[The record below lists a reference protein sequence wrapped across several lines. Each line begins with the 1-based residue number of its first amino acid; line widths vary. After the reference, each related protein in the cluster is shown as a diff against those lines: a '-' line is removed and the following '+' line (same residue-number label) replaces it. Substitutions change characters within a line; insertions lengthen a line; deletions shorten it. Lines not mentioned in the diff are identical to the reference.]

1 MKKFFVALMAVCLA
15 YSANAQIGVIAGL
28 TSTKTDIKSA
38 YLDAENITQYHV
50 GLTYKIPLVAGFA
63 VQPALIYNVKGM
75 RLGDAAKT
83 EIANY
88 EADFKTGFAE
98 LPVQVQWGFDLSV
111 ARPYIFV
118 EPFLGYAVTNDS
130 KKELKTL
137 ADKSF
142 SDEDGDWK
150 TVKNRLEYGFG
161 AGAGVEILNNLQL
174 SVRYFW
180 NMGALY
186 EDNAAVVTDAKGAI
200 DDAITVAKNEKCS
213 GIMASLAIFF

>member
-1 MKKFFVALMAVCLA
+1 MKKLIIALAAICFA
-15 YSANAQIGVIAGL
+15 YTANAQIGVIAGV
-28 TSTKTDIKSA
+28 TSTQTDLESA

-50 GLTYKIPLVAGFA
+50 GLAYKIPIAGGLA

-75 RLGDAAKT
+75 RLGDAVDSEFAS
-83 EIANY
+83 Y

-98 LPVQVQWGFDLSV
+98 LPVQVQFGVDLGV
-111 ARPYIFV
+111 ARPYLFV
-118 EPFLGYAVTNDS
+118 EPFVGYAVTNES
-130 KKELKTL
+130 KKDLETL
-137 ADKSF
+137 ANTTLT
-142 SDEDGDWK
+142 DETTNWD

-161 AGAGVEILNNLQL
+161 AGAGVELLGNLQL

-186 EDNAAVVTDAKGAI
+186 NDDAAAVTDAGSAI
-200 DDAITVAKNEKCS
+200 NDAITTAKEQKCT